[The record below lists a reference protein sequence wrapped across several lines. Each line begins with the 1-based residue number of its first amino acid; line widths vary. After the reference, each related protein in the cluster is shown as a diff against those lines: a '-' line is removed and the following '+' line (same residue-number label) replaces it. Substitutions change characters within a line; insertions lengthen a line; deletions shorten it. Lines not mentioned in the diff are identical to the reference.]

1 MIKPKINAKLI
12 HVDKFGNESVMR
24 FITLAEIKELPMLA
38 YGESYMLRT
47 SGAFSVIAYGDYHL
61 FGTPSQ
67 LAEEYHQA
75 LMEKSPS
82 NHKPA

>member
-1 MIKPKINAKLI
+1 MASSKINAKLI
-12 HVDKFGNESVMR
+12 HMDKFGNESIMR
-24 FITLAEIKELPMLA
+24 FITLPELKELPALA
-38 YGESYMLRT
+38 YGESYILRT
-47 SGAFSVIAYGDYHL
+47 ANAFSVVAYGDYHC

-75 LMEKSPS
+75 LMGKSPV

>member
-1 MIKPKINAKLI
+1 MQKPNINAVLI
-12 HVDKFGNESVMR
+12 HVDKYGGHSAKE
-24 FITLAEIKELPMLA
+24 FISLAELKALPNLA

-47 SGAFSVIAYGDYHL
+47 ASAYSVTAYGDYHC

-75 LMEKSPS
+75 LMGKSPI